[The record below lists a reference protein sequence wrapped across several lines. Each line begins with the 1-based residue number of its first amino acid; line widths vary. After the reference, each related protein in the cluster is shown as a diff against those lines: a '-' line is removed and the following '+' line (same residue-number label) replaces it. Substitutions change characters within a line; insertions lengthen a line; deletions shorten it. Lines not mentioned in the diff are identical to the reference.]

1 MFGQFPKVMWQ
12 FVVKIQT
19 GLHFMNEWIF
29 FFSIPFKN
37 VIIDTLLILHKDIL
51 MQKND
56 HSDV

>member
-1 MFGQFPKVMWQ
+1 MLKLKQGYISW
-12 FVVKIQT
+12 
-19 GLHFMNEWIF
+19 MNGF
-29 FFSIPFKN
+29 FLKN

>member
-1 MFGQFPKVMWQ
+1 
-12 FVVKIQT
+12 
-19 GLHFMNEWIF
+19 MNEWIF